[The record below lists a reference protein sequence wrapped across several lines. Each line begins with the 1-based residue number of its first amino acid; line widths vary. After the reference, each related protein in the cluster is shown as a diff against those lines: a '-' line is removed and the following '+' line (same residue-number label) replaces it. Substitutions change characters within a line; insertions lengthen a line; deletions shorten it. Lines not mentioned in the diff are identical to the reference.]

1 MQRKGKY
8 CDGKLINLCLK
19 MTKNDYLLKKHDF
32 ESNYPFYLIYSL
44 RIIRKI
50 RSPQGK
56 KHTKKNLRNIAIH
69 LPSLLTKHIQN
80 NVHIFH
86 LMCT

>member
-1 MQRKGKY
+1 METLQINKMKQDQEAGDKKKKRKCGKNTA
-8 CDGKLINLCLK
+8 D
-19 MTKNDYLLKKHDF
+19 
-32 ESNYPFYLIYSL
+32 SL

-50 RSPQGK
+50 RSSQGK
-56 KHTKKNLRNIAIH
+56 KHTKKNLRNIVIH
-69 LPSLLTKHIQN
+69 LPSLPTKHIQN